1 MQQSSSPWCWF
12 HRPRRPRASLS
23 DVYSLPSYSPPA
35 SDVYSLPSYSPPAA
49 GSVSPA
55 SSTAGRPASE
65 ELAVAGGWLRSAS
78 RWRRRRR
85 GQSRAVAP
93 AADRRLRALQN
104 IGIAPTWRRWPERHL
119 PGHRLPVLYPA
130 MWRRHLQ
137 RAPFVG
143 DLAGRVLWSRRL
155 RGSASSP
162 ALARGV
168 IRWRRQAPSR
178 DVIKRHQDKRPSRQ
192 ASSRQ
197 ASSRPASSR
206 QSSSGQVSSGD
217 VIKRRHHGCHHQAPS
232 AEPLT
237 TSYVAPLCGDDTC
250 NVLSSSVASLAA
262 CSVVAV
268 GELSDRRRPRVASS
282 SVIKTSVIKLNT
294 DPRAR

>member
-1 MQQSSSPWCWF
+1 VQQSSSPWCWF

-65 ELAVAGGWLRSAS
+65 ELSVAGGWLRSAS

-119 PGHRLPVLYPA
+119 PGHLLPVLYPA
-130 MWRRHLQ
+130 MWRGICNELRSSVTSP
-137 RAPFVG
+137 AAFS
-143 DLAGRVLWSRRL
+143 GRVGCAARQALRL
-155 RGSASSP
+155 C
-162 ALARGV
+162 RGV
-168 IRWRRQAPSR
+168 SSDGVVKLHQEMSSN
-178 DVIKRHQDKRPSRQ
+178 VIKTSVHQDKRHQDKRHQDQRHQDNRHQGKCRQ
-192 ASSRQ
+192 ETSSR
-197 ASSRPASSR
+197 
-206 QSSSGQVSSGD
+206 D
-217 VIKRRHHGCHHQAPS
+217 VITGVIIRRHLPSHQLPAM
-232 AEPLT
+232 
-237 TSYVAPLCGDDTC
+237 
-250 NVLSSSVASLAA
+250 
-262 CSVVAV
+262 
-268 GELSDRRRPRVASS
+268 
-282 SVIKTSVIKLNT
+282 
-294 DPRAR
+294 